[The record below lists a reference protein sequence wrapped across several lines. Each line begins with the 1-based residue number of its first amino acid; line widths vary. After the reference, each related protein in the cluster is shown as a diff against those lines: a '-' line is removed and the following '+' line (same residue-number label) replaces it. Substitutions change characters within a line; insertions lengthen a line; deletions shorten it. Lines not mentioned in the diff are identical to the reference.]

1 MQYSGKKNATWK
13 TFSEVSSLLL
23 ILKKKKKGIANY
35 LTFPTVECLAG
46 HM

>member
-23 ILKKKKKGIANY
+23 ILKKKKGIANY